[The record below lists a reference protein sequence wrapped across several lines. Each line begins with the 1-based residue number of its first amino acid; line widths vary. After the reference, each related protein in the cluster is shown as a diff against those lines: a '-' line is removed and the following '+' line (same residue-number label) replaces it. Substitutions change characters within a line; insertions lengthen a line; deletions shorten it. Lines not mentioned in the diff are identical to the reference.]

1 MTVGDILLIAAAIIL
16 VLTSIG
22 FWMKKRSSSNADA
35 GKKITENVADL
46 NDKLN
51 RARYMNQDGQ

>member
-1 MTVGDILLIAAAIIL
+1 MTVGDILLIAAAVIL
-16 VLTSIG
+16 VLTAIG
-22 FWMKKRSSSNADA
+22 FWMKKRSAGNADTD
-35 GKKITENVADL
+35 KEITENVADL

>member
-1 MTVGDILLIAAAIIL
+1 MTVGDILLIAAAVIL
-16 VLTSIG
+16 MLTAIG
-22 FWMKKRSSSNADA
+22 FWMKKRSGSSADA
-35 GKKITENVADL
+35 EKKVTENVADL